1 MIQIVLWYLLKTF
14 GKILGMAFGLWLLKE
29 LTMGVNKSERNLRG
43 KVAVITGGTDGLG
56 LETAIQLA
64 KRGCQI
70 IITYRNQVKAEVAI
84 DRISQVASSEV
95 HGLALELGSFKSI
108 LTFCQEVREI
118 TDRIDILVNN
128 AGIFCIEEDA
138 SGNPLKKHT
147 EDGLELVMGV
157 NYFGHVLLTETLLDL
172 LKATGRPDDPARIIT
187 LSSIGHINGRLN
199 INDFDL
205 NSNSRSYNAR

>member
-1 MIQIVLWYLLKTF
+1 MIQIVLWYFLKTS
-14 GKILGMAFGLWLLKE
+14 GKIMGMAFGLWLIKE

-108 LTFCQEVREI
+108 MAFCQEVREI

-138 SGNPLKKHT
+138 SGYPIKKHT